1 MPQNKTYY
9 KGFSSFQYQTSKTFR
24 LTDIELVKMD
34 LLNHIFTRRGE
45 RVMMPTF
52 GTSIPDLV
60 FEPLD
65 ETTISDVEDEMEI
78 VFDYDPRVELLDMVI
93 RPEYDRNALT
103 VNVQLRYI
111 ELDIVDAFNLNIQFE
126 GQA

>member
-1 MPQNKTYY
+1 MHKTKILYR
-9 KGFSSFQYQTSKTFR
+9 GFSTFQYQKDKSFK

-45 RVMMPTF
+45 RVMMPAF

-65 ETTISDVEDEMEI
+65 ETTISDVEDELEI
-78 VFDYDPRVELLDMVI
+78 VFDYDPRVELINMTI
-93 RPEYDRNALT
+93 RPEYDRNSLT
-103 VNVQLRYI
+103 VDVQLRYI
-111 ELDIVDAFNLNIQFE
+111 EFEIVDSFNLNIQFE
-126 GQA
+126 GVL